1 MVALLTALAIV
12 CAGFANPP
20 AYLPGTSITKA
31 GDCDCDSGVTEPAS
45 RDAEEDSPDE
55 HDLKDAGAWDSVST
69 TPLLPPAS
77 YRLGRLQAHAA
88 WPAAGRQH
96 GPEAVRGP
104 PA

>member
-12 CAGFANPP
+12 FAAFANPP
-20 AYLPGTSITKA
+20 AHSPGTSITKA
-31 GDCDCDSGVTEPAS
+31 TDSDCDSGVAEHAS
-45 RDAEEDSPDE
+45 RDGEEDAPEE
-55 HDLKDAGAWDSVST
+55 HDLNDAGAWASVAN

-77 YRLGRLQAHAA
+77 RRPGCLQAHSA

-96 GPEAVRGP
+96 GPDAVRGP